1 MALTSRSAILDLNKV
16 CGGHPATIAIA
27 AKGKS
32 TINMNSIH
40 GGKIVFAR
48 GLGFDGNVNVSGT
61 WKAFTN
67 GFVNVNGTWKELDE
81 LNTNVSSTWKQ

>member
-1 MALTSRSAILDLNKV
+1 MNNIS
-16 CGGHPATIAIA
+16 GGLPI
-27 AKGKS
+27 
-32 TINMNSIH
+32 
-40 GGKIVFAR
+40 FAR

-81 LNTNVSSTWKQ
+81 LNTNISNTWKQ

>member
-1 MALTSRSAILDLNKV
+1 MALTSRSSLLKLNKIT
-16 CGGHPATIAIA
+16 GGLPSEFVIA

-32 TINMNSIH
+32 TTNMNSIS
-40 GGKIVFAR
+40 GGLPIFAR
-48 GLGFDGNVNVSGT
+48 GLGFDGNVNVSWT

>member
-16 CGGHPATIAIA
+16 TGGHPATVVIT

-40 GGKIVFAR
+40 GGQIVFAR